1 MRGAEYVDIV
11 RRYWYRAFNLIIE
24 VVGFV
29 YEGRFEYYYA
39 GHSTYNAG
47 YL

>member
-11 RRYWYRAFNLIIE
+11 RRSWYRAFNLITE
-24 VVGFV
+24 VMNV
-29 YEGRFEYYYA
+29 YERRFEYYYA